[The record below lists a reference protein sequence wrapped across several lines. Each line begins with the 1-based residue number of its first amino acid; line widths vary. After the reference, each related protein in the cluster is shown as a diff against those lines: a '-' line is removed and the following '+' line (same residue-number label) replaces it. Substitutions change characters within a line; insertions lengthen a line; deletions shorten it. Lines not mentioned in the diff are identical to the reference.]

1 MQVTL
6 AEETEETAQTVR
18 NLFTVYFS
26 ELSQWDDL
34 LALNEWGLPV
44 WTAFGVPMPRT
55 HDECAAYNWWIRGD
69 CRRFLIYADG
79 KVAGFVIVNPGPQFL
94 PPDTDFEVL
103 DFFVAHKHRRRG
115 VGEAAARAVFDQ
127 FRGRWEVEQLAGNLP
142 AVAFWNRVVQGY
154 TGGHYERL
162 DDGARQRFRSD
173 GGQS

>member
-6 AEETEETAQTVR
+6 AEETEETAPALR

-34 LALNEWGLPV
+34 VALNEWGLPV

-55 HDECAAYNWWIRGD
+55 HDECTAYNWWIRGD
-69 CRRFLIYADG
+69 CRRFLILADG
-79 KVAGFVIVNPGPQFL
+79 KIAGFVIVNAGPEFL

-103 DFFVAHKHRRRG
+103 DFFVAHKYRRRG
-115 VGEAAARAVFDQ
+115 VGDAAARAVFDR

-142 AVAFWNRVVQGY
+142 AVTFWNRVIEEY

-162 DDGARQRFRSD
+162 DSGARQRFRS
-173 GGQS
+173 